1 VTFERRCSDSAAS
14 KGINGIACCF
24 EATVGAVGHAEDDV
38 DVVGRNRHRQSWSC
52 AQLMV
57 ILLHIEGM
65 EQFEDGDPFA
75 KRMEMV
81 RSYRWEFLELFHL
94 ADCPYF

>member
-1 VTFERRCSDSAAS
+1 
-14 KGINGIACCF
+14 
-24 EATVGAVGHAEDDV
+24 
-38 DVVGRNRHRQSWSC
+38 
-52 AQLMV
+52 
-57 ILLHIEGM
+57 M

-94 ADCPYF
+94 ADCPYC